1 MAPGHWTTKAQ
12 MSKIDNNSN
21 EESNNVSATRWRFK
35 TKLCNANSSHGK
47 ECISTERSQAFG
59 TRIAKEESTRG
70 KEQSSE
76 IVNGLQA
83 LSISENTS
91 KINVGK
97 TEASSRRQNEDHA
110 EDGSSEE
117 KSIKKKKTLRTFKD
131 FRRAYKI
138 KEEIPFGTYGFKM
151 NATKTEQPK

>member
-1 MAPGHWTTKAQ
+1 MRIVHMEK
-12 MSKIDNNSN
+12 
-21 EESNNVSATRWRFK
+21 NVSV
-35 TKLCNANSSHGK
+35 LK
-47 ECISTERSQAFG
+47 EVKPLERESPKKSQHVEKNKAP
-59 TRIAKEESTRG
+59 R
-70 KEQSSE
+70 
-76 IVNGLQA
+76 L
-83 LSISENTS
+83 
-91 KINVGK
+91 
-97 TEASSRRQNEDHA
+97 RQNEDHA